1 MPLGEFGRV
10 LDHLRRAETLAEAL
24 GDTRRLGLLARYRAS
39 CVANLGDPD
48 GCLAAAQRALALAT
62 ALEDVGL
69 QIAATSTLGDVYWLL
84 SDYRRAAEA
93 FRQTVECMHDAPLR
107 ERFGTSAILSVYAR
121 AHLSRC
127 LAELGVF
134 ATGRVYGADA
144 LHLAETFKHPYSLAQ
159 VCAAVGLCFLRQG
172 ALPQAMSVFERG
184 LAVSETVHLLPA
196 IRMLKGRLGAAY
208 TLAGRLT
215 EALPLLEQALE
226 QTLVMR
232 QPINYAPFAV
242 WLGEGYVLAGRLAEA
257 HQFGQQALEKARSL
271 KQQGHQAYALRLLG
285 ESVAHGEPPD
295 VALAESYYRQSLT
308 LATALGMRPL
318 MAHCHL
324 GLGTLYATTG
334 QWEQARAALAA
345 AIALY
350 RGMDMTFW
358 LPQAEAVLAQVG
370 GGTTHATLPG
380 R

>member
-1 MPLGEFGRV
+1 
-10 LDHLRRAETLAEAL
+10 
-24 GDTRRLGLLARYRAS
+24 
-39 CVANLGDPD
+39 
-48 GCLAAAQRALALAT
+48 
-62 ALEDVGL
+62 
-69 QIAATSTLGDVYWLL
+69 
-84 SDYRRAAEA
+84 
-93 FRQTVECMHDAPLR
+93 
-107 ERFGTSAILSVYAR
+107 
-121 AHLSRC
+121 
-127 LAELGVF
+127 
-134 ATGRVYGADA
+134 
-144 LHLAETFKHPYSLAQ
+144 
-159 VCAAVGLCFLRQG
+159 
-172 ALPQAMSVFERG
+172 MSVFERG

-318 MAHCHL
+318 VAHCYR
-324 GLGTLYATTG
+324 GLGTLYAATG
-334 QWEQARAALAA
+334 QQEQARTELST

-350 RGMDMTFW
+350 RAMDMVFW
-358 LPQAEAVLAQVG
+358 LPQAEATLAQVEG
-370 GGTTHATLPG
+370 Q
-380 R
+380 